1 MRRLW
6 SLVVSVIAIAVLF
19 ATLVTSGCGAGWA
32 GEANAD
38 KMAEEMIAARHARR
52 QIEYP
57 TKTYGAFSIE
67 KAYRIQTELAE
78 QLSEELGPVVGY
90 KVAYASKAAQ
100 EQFGVSEPAAGPFFS
115 LQRVPSDSKLPADH
129 FMEIA
134 LEAEVAFTIGKR
146 IDRPIKD
153 VAELKKYVRWA
164 HAAFDAG
171 DYPLTQGNTRP
182 TAADMIA
189 TGTGAHVFVLG
200 PAVDPAQVDVDAVTL
215 RLVRNGETIA
225 ESPATN
231 VLGSPWNS
239 LLWCANH
246 VVKQGG
252 ALEPG
257 MVVSTG
263 TASPAYK
270 VKGDAIKGH
279 YTGNCGPLGEVT
291 MTLN

>member
-1 MRRLW
+1 MRRLGN
-6 SLVVSVIAIAVLF
+6 LVVSVIAIAVLF

-32 GEANAD
+32 DGTNID
-38 KMAEEMIAARHARR
+38 KMAEEMVAARHARR

-67 KAYRIQTELAE
+67 KAYRIQAELAE
-78 QLSEELGPVVGY
+78 ELSEELGPVVGY

-100 EQFGVSEPAAGPFFS
+100 EQFGVNEPAAGPFFS
-115 LQRVPSDSKLPADH
+115 LQRVPSGSKLPANH

-171 DYPLTQGNTRP
+171 DYPLTQGDTRP
-182 TAADMIA
+182 TAADMVA
-189 TGTGAHVFVLG
+189 SGTGAHVFVVG
-200 PAVDPAQVDVDAVTL
+200 PAVDPAAVDVDTVTL
-215 RLVRNGETIA
+215 RLVRNGETLA

-270 VKGDAIKGH
+270 VRGDAIKGN
-279 YTGNCGPLGEVT
+279 YSGNCGPLGEVT
-291 MTLN
+291 MTLY